1 VLHGGRWYLAAHD
14 DRSGEVRT
22 FRVDRVRSAEARR
35 ERAAVPEGIDAA
47 DHVARSMARIP
58 WGSEIEVALET
69 TLEEARRRIPRTVG
83 DPQEIDGEVVLR
95 AQTDDLDAAARAL
108 ASLPW
113 PFTVRRPEELRESL
127 RKISAMLAASAG

>member
-1 VLHGGRWYLAAHD
+1 
-14 DRSGEVRT
+14 
-22 FRVDRVRSAEARR
+22 
-35 ERAAVPEGIDAA
+35 
-47 DHVARSMARIP
+47 MARIP
-58 WGSEIEVALET
+58 WGVEIEVVLET

-113 PFTVRRPEELRESL
+113 PFTVRRPDELRESL